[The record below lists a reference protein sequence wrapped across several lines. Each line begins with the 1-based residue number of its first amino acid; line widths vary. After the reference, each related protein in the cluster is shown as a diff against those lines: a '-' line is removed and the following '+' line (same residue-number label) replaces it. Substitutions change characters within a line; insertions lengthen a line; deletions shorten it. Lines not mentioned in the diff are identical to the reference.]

1 MLLQV
6 REPKVKF
13 RALLSAT
20 VAVLVLTGC
29 SGQSE
34 LAGSAAI
41 VAGKQIPTTLVTA
54 RVNEVRMEIEQLPAS
69 QVSQVPTLAELS
81 RMILSRA
88 ILEEVLALGLA
99 QQNIVVTD
107 AQVSEFKQSVFAQ
120 YGQDVIEAQI
130 ATQNGVG
137 LEQVDNFMRM
147 VFGEQ
152 LLAQL
157 LTPNG
162 TSDEQTN
169 GLVDYLGTISRDM
182 DIQTSPR
189 FGEWNPNDLQV
200 LAGDMALSQ
209 PAAIQATQ

>member
-1 MLLQV
+1 M
-6 REPKVKF
+6 KF

>member
-1 MLLQV
+1 M
-6 REPKVKF
+6 KF

-157 LTPNG
+157 LAPNG